1 MYDITLF
8 TVLIVSAIFFVWAI
22 VKHVKLSRQGEKPD
36 DDPQRKPFLDRNG
49 NHSYYDRKIIQK

>member
-8 TVLIVSAIFFVWAI
+8 IVLIVSVVFLVRAI

-36 DDPQRKPFLDRNG
+36 DDPHRKLFLDNSG

>member
-22 VKHVKLSRQGEKPD
+22 VKHVKLSRQGKKPD
-36 DDPQRKPFLDRNG
+36 DDPQRKLFLDSSG
-49 NHSYYDRKIIQK
+49 NHSYYDRKII

>member
-22 VKHVKLSRQGEKPD
+22 VKHAKLSRQGEKPD
-36 DDPQRKPFLDRNG
+36 DDPQRKPLLDSSG
-49 NHSYYDRKIIQK
+49 NITYYDRKIIQK

>member
-1 MYDITLF
+1 MYNIIYRINC
-8 TVLIVSAIFFVWAI
+8 VCHIFVWAI

>member
-8 TVLIVSAIFFVWAI
+8 TVLIVSAVFLVWAI

-36 DDPQRKPFLDRNG
+36 DDPHRKLFLDSSG
-49 NHSYYDRKIIQK
+49 NHSYYDRKIVQK